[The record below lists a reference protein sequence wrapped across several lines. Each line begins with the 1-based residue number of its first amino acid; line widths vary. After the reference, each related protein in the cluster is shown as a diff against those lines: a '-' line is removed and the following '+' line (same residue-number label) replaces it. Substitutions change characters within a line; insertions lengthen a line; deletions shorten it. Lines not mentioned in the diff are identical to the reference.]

1 MKCKERKRSEI
12 SKGGMSRTE
21 EIAASSLYM
30 TPVVYGKEEDM
41 NIDDIQE
48 VNYRWSGMLWA
59 SAWATG
65 TVRAGGIRGGR

>member
-1 MKCKERKRSEI
+1 
-12 SKGGMSRTE
+12 
-21 EIAASSLYM
+21 M